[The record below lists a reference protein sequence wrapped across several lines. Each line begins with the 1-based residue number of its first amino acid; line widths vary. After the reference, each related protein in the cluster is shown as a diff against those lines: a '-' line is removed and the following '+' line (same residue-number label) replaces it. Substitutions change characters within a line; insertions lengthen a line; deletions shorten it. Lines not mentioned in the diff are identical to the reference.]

1 MKGRKAVRSGKWMC
15 MCLLDKTTKDG
26 SSQSS
31 ELYTLG
37 RFTGVYFGKERSPS
51 KDSSQ
56 ALEDGQ
62 L

>member
-1 MKGRKAVRSGKWMC
+1 MKGRKAVRSGKWIC

-31 ELYTLG
+31 ELYTSG

-51 KDSSQ
+51 KDSS
-56 ALEDGQ
+56 
-62 L
+62 